1 MEAIMFSRKQLQ
13 KTLLFSLFLLLA
25 MAAVVV
31 VGNGLTP
38 SVAAA
43 DTGRESQIRE
53 ASEAWDDAF
62 NAEELDA
69 LMALYA
75 DEAVSMPP
83 GFPALEGKQ
92 AIRSDFEYI
101 FANFDWEHETTIVDL
116 LMSGN
121 VAVERGAYTMS
132 EGGTVF
138 ETGKHIVVRQKH
150 GNAWRVVLEIWNT
163 NG

>member
-1 MEAIMFSRKQLQ
+1 MFSRKHLQ
-13 KTLLFSLFLLLA
+13 KTLLFSLLLLLLA
-25 MAAVVV
+25 AAAAAVAS
-31 VGNGLTP
+31 NGLTP
-38 SVAAA
+38 SIGRA

-62 NAEELDA
+62 NTEDLDA

-75 DEAVSMPP
+75 DEAGSMPP

-116 LMSGN
+116 LLSGN
-121 VAVERGAYTMS
+121 VAIERGAYTMS

-138 ETGKHIVVRQKH
+138 ESGKHIVVRHKH
-150 GNAWRVVLEIWNT
+150 GNGWLVIWEIWNK
-163 NG
+163 NE